1 MSPRPAPTPRFF
13 FHTRLQARLL
23 LRLTASAAAIG
34 VAASVFAPSALAGGV
49 EKAEHVRVSE
59 EMRKL
64 AQRNA
69 WSAVEAQFQKLIAL
83 QTAGEILTVAELGL
97 GIQAA
102 QNLGDI
108 TAARSRLSQAIKIEV
123 NPDFQAQL
131 AAIDA
136 NYGHVTVAYDARYG
150 ADRTIIP
157 AAPPFAPDQRASISI
172 ANTAVL
178 SEQDFDGLLPAGDY
192 TVGSTVFVVAAG
204 KDTGSVA
211 ITPAEGEG
219 RAFQF
224 GWMGPRASVGVSAL
238 VAGELNTHGTAA
250 DAGLQA
256 THFGGVGARIGVG
269 VDVGLTDKLGVLAEV
284 GYHDLFG
291 SERID
296 GEAVT
301 NPDGSTVQGNSI
313 HLGYGWLAGSLRV
326 GKFWAAAGPIWGV
339 GGGSI
344 TGADGF
350 CVSNPTDAACVDSAG
365 LGEENARFQRLSGKI
380 MAGGAAASVSYALF
394 DVGPFSGA
402 VSLTGGA
409 QTDSYR
415 LYPWGEAGL
424 TFAPITKTD

>member
-1 MSPRPAPTPRFF
+1 M
-13 FHTRLQARLL
+13 
-23 LRLTASAAAIG
+23 LRLAAGASG
-34 VAASVFAPSALAGGV
+34 VGLASSMLAPPALAGVV

-69 WSAVEAQFQKLIAL
+69 WSAVEAQFQKLMAL
-83 QTAGEILTVAELGL
+83 QAAGEVLSVGELSL

-108 TAARSRLSQAIKIEV
+108 TAARSRLSQAIKIEA

-136 NYGHVTVAYDARYG
+136 NYGHVKLVYDARYG

-157 AAPPFAPDQRASISI
+157 AAPPFAPDQRASIAI

-178 SEQDFDGLLPAGDY
+178 AEQDFDGLLPAGEY
-192 TVGSTVFVVAAG
+192 GVGTSKFSVAAG
-204 KDTGSVA
+204 KDTGSIA
-211 ITPAEGEG
+211 ISPAEGEG

-224 GWMGPRASVGVSAL
+224 AWMGPRASVGVSAL
-238 VAGELNTHGTAA
+238 VAGELNTNGSAA

-269 VDVGLTDKLGVLAEV
+269 VDVGLTDNLGVLAEV

-301 NPDGSTVQGNSI
+301 NPDGSAVQGNSI
-313 HLGYGWLAGSLRV
+313 HMGYGWLAASLRF

-339 GGGSI
+339 GGGSV

-350 CVSNPTDAACVDSAG
+350 CVGNPSEAACVDSAG
-365 LGEENARFQRLSGKI
+365 LGEENARYQRLSGKI
-380 MAGGAAASVSYALF
+380 MAGGGAASVSYALF